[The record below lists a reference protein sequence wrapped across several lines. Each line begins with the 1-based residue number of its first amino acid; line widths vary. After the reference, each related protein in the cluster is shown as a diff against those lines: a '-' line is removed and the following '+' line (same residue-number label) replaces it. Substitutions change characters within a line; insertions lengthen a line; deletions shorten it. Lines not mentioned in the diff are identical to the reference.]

1 MQKKKKKIRQ
11 QKKKKKKQKKQK
23 KCVSQKLCL
32 QPQKRRKLPAE
43 ELQNPDVNC
52 DMFFVGIKN
61 DLVSR

>member
-1 MQKKKKKIRQ
+1 MQKKK
-11 QKKKKKKQKKQK
+11 K

-32 QPQKRRKLPAE
+32 QPPKRRKLPAE

-61 DLVSR
+61 DFGITLGWYVTIIPNYC